1 MKNKVLSFL
10 SLMISDLAVVFLSF
24 ILAYLMRSELLP
36 HLFNRFQ
43 FFPVLP
49 ISNFFNHYYVG
60 IVWISIFAYEKLYTK
75 RFSFWTESKILIKS
89 ATLSSAIVMIIIF
102 ITKTQIQFSRTI
114 VIVAWLLSLFLFP
127 VFRFFSK
134 ILLSK
139 SPIWKKKLII
149 IGVHE
154 TSILILKSIIKN
166 KTMGYE
172 VIGFLDDDPQKKE
185 KIFLGAKVLGTLSE
199 LENITKIYKSKD
211 ILITTPHLPRKKL
224 KELLSKCEKESE
236 SMWLIPR
243 SGDFI
248 TEGVEIEIFGEI
260 LTLYIK
266 KNLAKPWNIFIKDLY
281 DKLLTLVLVIL
292 FLPILFMIA
301 IAIKL
306 DSKGPI
312 IFTQKRLGKYKHMF
326 NLFKFRSMHVNC
338 DEKLYD
344 YLNNNL
350 KAKEEWEKYKKL
362 KNNDPR
368 VTKVGK
374 FIRKYSLDEL
384 PQLINVLLGNM
395 SLVGPRPYLKE
406 ELSGKDTFKDILAR
420 VKPGITGLWQV
431 SGRSELPFSER
442 LNLDEQYIRNW
453 SLWMDITI
461 MVKSIKILFS
471 RKGAY

>member
-1 MKNKVLSFL
+1 MLI
-10 SLMISDLAVVFLSF
+10 ISDLLVVFLSF
-24 ILAYLMRSELLP
+24 VFAYLIRSELLP
-36 HLFNRFQ
+36 HLLSRFNS
-43 FFPVLP
+43 FPVLP
-49 ISNFFNHYYVG
+49 ISNFLNHYYMG
-60 IVWISIFAYEKLYTK
+60 LVWVFIFAYEKLYTK
-75 RFSFWTESKILIKS
+75 RHSFWVESKMLIQS
-89 ATLSSAIVMIIIF
+89 ATLSSAIIMIIIF
-102 ITKTQIQFSRTI
+102 ITKTHIQFSRTI

-127 VFRFFSK
+127 VFRFFTK
-134 ILLSK
+134 TILSK
-139 SPIWKKKLII
+139 TSIWKKKFII

-154 TSILILKSIIKN
+154 TSILILKNIIKN
-166 KTMGYE
+166 RTMGYE
-172 VIGFLDDDPQKKE
+172 VIGFLDDDPQKIGK
-185 KIFLGAKVLGTLSE
+185 KFQGVKVIGTISE
-199 LENITKIYKSKD
+199 LEDITKTFKSKD
-211 ILITTPHLPRKKL
+211 ILITTPHLPRTKL

-260 LTLYIK
+260 LTLNIK
-266 KNLAKPWNIFIKDLY
+266 KNLAKPWNIFIKNLY
-281 DKLLTLVLVIL
+281 DKVLTFILVVLLLPVLI
-292 FLPILFMIA
+292 MIA

-306 DSKGPI
+306 DSKGPA
-312 IFTQKRLGKYKHMF
+312 IFTQKRLGKYKQMF
-326 NLFKFRSMHVNC
+326 NLFKFRSMYVNC
-338 DEKLYD
+338 DQKLYD
-344 YLNNNL
+344 YLNSNSQ
-350 KAKEEWEKYKKL
+350 AKEEWEKYKKL

-406 ELSGKDTFKDILAR
+406 ELDGKDTFKDILAR

-442 LNLDEQYIRNW
+442 LSLDEYYIRNW

-461 MVKSIKILFS
+461 MVKSVKILLS